1 MVDHSCPNT
10 FNRHNG
16 PIKLTLSMFAAVAL
30 SGFHSSNR
38 VIMIAMG
45 LIDTRASRPAMTRLQ
60 PESVPASP
68 SRRNRLSWKRR
79 ARTTGPRISSSSL
92 SGSKRLTMSCRNGST
107 SVGESWLGE
116 DIGVERSGAESEES
130 DRRGPRSSGGPTSR
144 LRRSVSEKM
153 GR

>member
-1 MVDHSCPNT
+1 MAGHSCPKT

-16 PIKLTLSMFAAVAL
+16 PIKLNLSMFAAVAV

-38 VIMIAMG
+38 VIIIAMG
-45 LIDTRASRPAMTRLQ
+45 LIETRASRPAMTRLQ
-60 PESVPASP
+60 PESDPAKP
-68 SRRNRLSWKRR
+68 SLRNKLSWKRR
-79 ARTTGPRISSSSL
+79 ARTTGPRTPSSSL

-130 DRRGPRSSGGPTSR
+130 DRRGPTSSMGPTSR
-144 LRRSVSEKM
+144 LRYSVNEEKV
-153 GR
+153 